1 MTLHTAVVI
10 GAGQGMGQTA
20 ALRLARQGLTVYLVG
35 RTESKLQA
43 TAEQIRAGGGT
54 CHVFPADLTEDPA
67 LDALTAQLKA
77 ENVAVDVL
85 VHTAG
90 EAMIRPIA
98 ETSFADFNRTLA
110 INLGTAILAVTKLI
124 GFVRASANP
133 SIILVSSKVALRGY
147 GGVAAY
153 SAAKA
158 GVVGFA
164 RSLAV
169 ELREERI
176 RVTALCPGPVDT
188 PMRWSATPD
197 FDRDLVISAET
208 IADTIWYLANL
219 PRGTMT
225 GELLIQSEI
234 YD

>member
-1 MTLHTAVVI
+1 M
-10 GAGQGMGQTA
+10 
-20 ALRLARQGLTVYLVG
+20 
-35 RTESKLQA
+35 
-43 TAEQIRAGGGT
+43 
-54 CHVFPADLTEDPA
+54 
-67 LDALTAQLKA
+67 
-77 ENVAVDVL
+77 
-85 VHTAG
+85 
-90 EAMIRPIA
+90 
-98 ETSFADFNRTLA
+98 
-110 INLGTAILAVTKLI
+110 TKLI

-158 GVVGFA
+158 GVVADLPGQ
-164 RSLAV
+164 LAV

>member
-1 MTLHTAVVI
+1 MTLKTAVVI
-10 GAGQGMGQTA
+10 GAGQGMGQTT
-20 ALRLARQGLTVYLVG
+20 ALLLARHGLTVYLVG
-35 RTESKLQA
+35 RTEAKLQT
-43 TAEQIRAGGGT
+43 TADAIRAAGGS
-54 CHVFPADLTEDPA
+54 CHIFPADLTEETA
-67 LDALTAQLKA
+67 LDTLTTQLTSAQ
-77 ENVAVDVL
+77 VTVDVL
-85 VHTAG
+85 VHTVG

-98 ETSFADFNRTLA
+98 ETTFADFNRTIA
-110 INLGTAILAVTKLI
+110 INLGTAILAVTKLL
-124 GFVRASANP
+124 GFVHASANP
-133 SIILVSSKVALRGY
+133 SLILISSKVALRGY

-169 ELREERI
+169 ELRPERI
-176 RVTALCPGPVDT
+176 RVAAVCPGPVDT

-197 FDRDLVISAET
+197 FARDLVISAET
-208 IADTIWYLANL
+208 IAETIWHIANL

-225 GELLIQSEI
+225 GELLIQSEL